1 MKKSRSILCTLLV
14 LVLSFALV
22 LSGCG
27 SPAPAAGSAAAES
40 PAAAGDGGNSA
51 APAAPAA
58 AADGKVALVCSAAG
72 ANDNGYN
79 QTAIT
84 GLKQLADETG
94 LETKVVETTTDYPGT
109 LKTLAE
115 NGFKLI
121 FSLEYDFTAL
131 IEGVGGEKPLA
142 EQFPDTTFVVFNA
155 NPNLNEA
162 GEPIHKNVISV
173 MFNVNESSF
182 LAGALSTLVNENN
195 EVLFDTAQYSFT
207 QGEDGRKMGFIGGT
221 QSSGIEVFAFGFM
234 EGIQHIAKE
243 LGVNYTMY
251 TTYDAGFVDT
261 AQGASTAGTYYSEG
275 ANVVYTSAGS
285 VGDGVDAKAK
295 EIKKLSIQVDADKDA
310 TQPGSILTS
319 VLKNTNVPVYELGKE
334 YAAGT
339 IGQKGGTEVDYTLAS
354 GATGITDLST
364 IEGFIKT
371 DDAAKAKWQE
381 IKDKLK
387 ELSDKIG
394 AGEIKVTNAQ
404 IGETLDMATLS
415 NVKQP

>member
-1 MKKSRSILCTLLV
+1 MKKSRFILCTLLLVV
-14 LVLSFALV
+14 LVFAFT
-22 LSGCG
+22 LSGCQ
-27 SPAPAAGSAAAES
+27 AATTPAASPSAAAGNE
-40 PAAAGDGGNSA
+40 AATSS
-51 APAAPAA
+51 APANSGS
-58 AADGKVALVCSAAG
+58 GKVALVCSAAG

-79 QTAIT
+79 QTAIV
-84 GLKQLADETG
+84 GLEQLAQETG

-131 IEGVGGEKPLA
+131 IEGVGGQKPLA
-142 EQFPDTTFVVFNA
+142 EQFPETTFVVFNA
-155 NPNLNEA
+155 NSNLDESGN
-162 GEPIHKNVISV
+162 PIHKNVISV

-182 LAGALSTLVNENN
+182 LAGALSVLVNENN
-195 EVLFDTAQYSFT
+195 EALFDTAKYSFT
-207 QGEDGRKMGFIGGT
+207 QGEDGRKLGFIGGT
-221 QSSGIEVFAFGFM
+221 QSSGIEVFSIGFM
-234 EGIQHIAKE
+234 EGVQNIAKE
-243 LGVNYTMY
+243 LGVDYTMY

-261 AQGASTAGTYYSEG
+261 AQGANTAGTYYGEG
-275 ANVVYTSAGS
+275 ANVVYTVAGS

-295 EIKKLSIQVDADKDA
+295 EIKKLSIQVDADKDNM
-310 TQPGSILTS
+310 QPGSILTS

-339 IGQKGGTEVDYTLAS
+339 VGAKGGTQIDYTLAS
-354 GATGITDLST
+354 GATGITDLSV

-371 DDAAKAKWQE
+371 DDAAKTKWQE

-387 ELSDKIG
+387 ELTDKIG
-394 AGEIKVTNAQ
+394 SGEIKVTNAQ
-404 IGETLDMATLS
+404 VGETLDMATLS